1 MDKGHSKKIRVL
13 LFFALF
19 FFLLMFYAFFKFER
33 TFLSMETHQKQ
44 EELGKT
50 AKIKAETIQKK
61 YANMVASLQAF
72 AENIRGLSADSE
84 QVGRQMTLLAKVGYF
99 NYVGISDRQGNA
111 MDSDQHKTNIQE
123 RVFSGGYK
131 RENIYF

>member
-1 MDKGHSKKIRVL
+1 
-13 LFFALF
+13 
-19 FFLLMFYAFFKFER
+19 MFHAFFKFER

-50 AKIKAETIQKK
+50 AKIQKK

>member
-1 MDKGHSKKIRVL
+1 M
-13 LFFALF
+13 
-19 FFLLMFYAFFKFER
+19 
-33 TFLSMETHQKQ
+33 SMETHQKQ

-84 QVGRQMTLLAKVGYF
+84 QVGRQTDDTFSKS
-99 NYVGISDRQGNA
+99 GILQLCRNQ
-111 MDSDQHKTNIQE
+111 
-123 RVFSGGYK
+123 
-131 RENIYF
+131 

>member
-1 MDKGHSKKIRVL
+1 
-13 LFFALF
+13 
-19 FFLLMFYAFFKFER
+19 MFHAFFKFER